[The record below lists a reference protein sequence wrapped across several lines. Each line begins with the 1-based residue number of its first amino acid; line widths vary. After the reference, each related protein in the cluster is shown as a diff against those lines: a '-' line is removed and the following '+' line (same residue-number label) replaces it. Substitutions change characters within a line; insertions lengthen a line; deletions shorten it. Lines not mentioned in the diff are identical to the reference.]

1 MATPFFTCYTCCSN
15 LSDSIKHG
23 VTIRSHK
30 TEYATLYDLVADV
43 LQAEGKIIDPP
54 KIHSQHGTQTIKIN

>member
-1 MATPFFTCYTCCSN
+1 MCHIVFIKMATPFFTSYTCCSN
-15 LSDSIKHG
+15 LSDSVKHR
-23 VTIRSHK
+23 V

-54 KIHSQHGTQTIKIN
+54 KIHSHFYHKSV